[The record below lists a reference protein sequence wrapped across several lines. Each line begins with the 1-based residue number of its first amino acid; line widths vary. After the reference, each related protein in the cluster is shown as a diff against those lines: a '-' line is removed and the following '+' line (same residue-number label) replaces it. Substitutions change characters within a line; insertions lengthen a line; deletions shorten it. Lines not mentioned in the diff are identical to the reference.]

1 MQSFLE
7 EVVEQLRN
15 IHPSLEDIVFVL
27 PSKRAGTF
35 VRNAIA
41 KTAQLTEFAPDIHSI
56 ESFIE
61 QISGIVYATNTEQL
75 FELYTTYERITKG
88 EKDNFYA
95 FSKWGQTLLQDF
107 NEIDRYLIEVQQL
120 FANLSAIQEI
130 GVWSPDAPRT
140 QMMQDYVSFWKNI
153 ETLYEHFNASLL
165 LKGIGHQG
173 LVYRKAH
180 ELIAAYLERCG
191 HKTHIFIGFN
201 ALNTAEEQIIQRIL
215 EDPKNKIY
223 WDIDQSFLDDPIHDA
238 GLFIR
243 QHLKTWDFFKD
254 STLDG
259 PSTFYTTEKKIELI
273 GVPKN
278 VSQAKYVG
286 HLLNRLQWSDPNTLR
301 KTAVVLGDETLLNPI
316 LNAVPETLSDVNITM
331 GYPLHKTNLASLF
344 TQFMNLYINKDPQGW
359 FYQPILGFLSNPYVH
374 ILFSEEDQNTATLL
388 TEKIKNN
395 NWAYVRAKKMFQAAQ
410 EHPMIALLFFDEN
423 FTPLDFTKRC
433 TMLIHRLKEKLDTSG
448 DTLSKEY
455 LYRFHQLFVQLQELL
470 EKHAF
475 IKDMKS
481 LLGLFT
487 ELLSSETL
495 DFKGEPLQGLQ
506 IMGMLES
513 RNLDF
518 ETVILTS
525 VNEGILPSGKSNN
538 SFIPFDL
545 KSAFKL
551 PTYKEKDAVY
561 TYHFYRLL
569 QRAKNIYLLYNT
581 EPDVLE
587 GGEKSRLIHQLLTD
601 PHKRPQIKEII
612 AAPNLEP
619 TVKTLEEIEKDEGL
633 MALIRNHAKK
643 GFSPT
648 SLSNYIRNPIDFY
661 KRNLLGIQDVQEV
674 EETVAHNT
682 FGTIVHD
689 SLETLYTPFV
699 GQILTESMLKTAKT
713 KVKETVRHHFQKTY
727 LDGDITRGKNLIAFN
742 VVVRYIENFIHM
754 EIAEIATHEI
764 KIIALEQQ
772 LNTTLEVPELP
783 YPIALK
789 GKLDRIDS
797 KDGITRI
804 IDYKTGKVL
813 AKDVKL
819 VDWDTLTTEYSF
831 SKAFQLLCYGLM
843 YSEHTS
849 SNTLQA
855 GIISF
860 KNLKSGLLPFTHMAD
875 TGKGVAKNLFM
886 DAEVLA
892 TFQIELKKLVLE
904 ICNTALPFRE
914 KEV

>member
-7 EVVEQLRN
+7 EVVGQVREK
-15 IHPSLEDIVFVL
+15 HPSLENIIFVL

-41 KTAQLTEFAPDIHSI
+41 KTTKKTVFAPEIHSI

-61 QISGIVYATNTEQL
+61 QISGIAYATNTEQL
-75 FELYTTYERITKG
+75 FELYSTYERITKG

-107 NEIDRYLIEVQQL
+107 NEIDRYLIDVPDL

-130 GVWSPDAPRT
+130 GVWAPNAPRT

-153 ETLYEHFNASLL
+153 GTLYENFNNSLL
-165 LKGIGHQG
+165 QKGIGHQG

-180 ELIAAYLERCG
+180 QQINDYLETHS

-201 ALNTAEEQIIQRIL
+201 ALNTAEEKIIQRIL
-215 EDPKNKIY
+215 EDSKSKIF
-223 WDIDQSFLDDPIHDA
+223 WDIDRSFLEDPVHDA

-243 QHLKTWDFFKD
+243 HHLKTWDFFKNNPL
-254 STLDG
+254 SGT
-259 PSTFYTTEKKIELI
+259 SSFYTTEKKITLI

-286 HLLNRLQWSDPNTLR
+286 HLLNNIQRTAQSALR

-316 LNAVPETLSDVNITM
+316 LNAIPETLSDVNITM
-331 GYPLHKTNLASLF
+331 GYPLQKTNLAAFFS
-344 TQFMNLYINKDPQGW
+344 QFMDLYINKDLQGW

-374 ILFSEEDQNTATLL
+374 ILFSAEKQNTATLL
-388 TEKIKNN
+388 TEKIKNY
-395 NWAYVRAKKMFQAAQ
+395 NWAYVSANKLFHAAK
-410 EHPMIALLFFDEN
+410 EHPIIALLFFDETL
-423 FTPLDFTKRC
+423 TPLEFIKRC
-433 TMLIHRLKEKLDTSG
+433 SQLVHRVKEKLDANG
-448 DTLSKEY
+448 DALSREY

-470 EKHAF
+470 EKHSF

-481 LLGLFT
+481 LSGLFK

-495 DFKGEPLQGLQ
+495 DFKGEPLRGLQ
-506 IMGMLES
+506 LMGMLES

-587 GGEKSRLIHQLLTD
+587 GGEKSRLLHQLLTD
-601 PHKRPQIKEII
+601 PNKRGQVEEII

-619 TVKTLEEIEKDEGL
+619 AVKRLEVIEKTEGL
-633 MALIRNHAKK
+633 MTLIKEHALK

-661 KRNLLGIQDVQEV
+661 KRNLLQIDDVLEV

-689 SLETLYTPFV
+689 SLETLYKPFIAE
-699 GQILTESMLKTAKT
+699 ILTEAKLKSIKA
-713 KVKETVRHHFQKTY
+713 KVKDTVKLHFQKSY

-742 VVVRYIENFIHM
+742 VVVRYIENFIAM
-754 EIAEIATHEI
+754 EIDMVKSHEI
-764 KIIALEQQ
+764 KIIALEQK
-772 LNTTLEVPELP
+772 LTTTLHIPGLDFPVH
-783 YPIALK
+783 LK

-797 KDGITRI
+797 QDGIIRI
-804 IDYKTGKVL
+804 IDYKTGKVVVN
-813 AKDVKL
+813 DVEL
-819 VDWDTLTTEYSF
+819 VDWNELTTAYDH
-831 SKAFQLLCYGLM
+831 SKAFQLLCYALM
-843 YSEHTS
+843 YKEHS
-849 SNTLQA
+849 GAEEVKA

-860 KNLKSGLLPFTHMAD
+860 KNLKSGLLPFAVKD
-875 TGKGVAKNLFM
+875 KKGRGAVKNQFI

-892 TFQIELKKLVLE
+892 AFKTALKKLVLE
-904 ICNTALPFRE
+904 ICDSQLPLKE

>member
-7 EVVEQLRN
+7 EVVDQVRETY
-15 IHPSLEDIVFVL
+15 PSLENIVFIL

-35 VRNAIA
+35 VRNAIV
-41 KTAQLTEFAPDIHSI
+41 KTSEVTEFAPEIYSI
-56 ESFIE
+56 ESFVE
-61 QISGIVYATNTEQL
+61 LISGITYATNTEQL
-75 FELYTTYERITKG
+75 FELYTTYELTTKG
-88 EKDNFYA
+88 AKDNFYA

-107 NEIDRYLIEVQQL
+107 NEIDRYLIDVGQL

-130 GVWSPDAPRT
+130 GIWAPNVPKT
-140 QMMQDYVSFWKNI
+140 QMMKDYVSFWRNI
-153 ETLYEHFNASLL
+153 EILYEKFNTGLL
-165 LKGIGHQG
+165 EKGIGHQG
-173 LVYRKAH
+173 LVYRKAYQR
-180 ELIAAYLERCG
+180 IAAYLKDRPDKI
-191 HKTHIFIGFN
+191 HVFVGFN
-201 ALNTAEEQIIQRIL
+201 ALNTAEEKIIQQIL
-215 EDPKNKIY
+215 TDTKAEIY
-223 WDIDQSFLDDPIHDA
+223 WDIDPYFLNDPVHDA

-243 QHLKTWDFFKD
+243 QHVKNWSFFKD
-254 STLDG
+254 NALRG
-259 PSTFYTTEKKIELI
+259 PSNYYTTNKKIEII

-286 HLLNRLQWSDPNTLR
+286 HLLERLQQSEQESLR

-316 LNAVPETLSDVNITM
+316 LNAIPETFSDVNITM

-344 TQFMNLYINKDPQGW
+344 TQFMNLYINTDSKGW
-359 FYQPILGFLSNPYVH
+359 FYQPILNFLAHPHLH
-374 ILFSEEDQNTATLL
+374 ILFSGKEKNTATLL

-395 NWAYVRAKKMFQAAQ
+395 NWTYLNAKKLFQAAN
-410 EHPMIALLFFDEN
+410 EDTLISLLFFDEKAA
-423 FTPLDFTKRC
+423 PLDFVERC
-433 TMLIHRLKEKLDTSG
+433 SLLILRLKEKFDADS
-448 DTLSKEY
+448 DTLSREY

-470 EKHAF
+470 EKHDF

-481 LLGLFT
+481 LLGLFK

-545 KSAFKL
+545 KGVFDL

-569 QRAKNIYLLYNT
+569 QRAKNVYLLYNT

-601 PHKRPQIKEII
+601 SNKRDQIKEII
-612 AAPNLEP
+612 AAPSLEP
-619 TVKTLEEIEKDEGL
+619 SVKELEEIEKDKGL
-633 MALIRNHAKK
+633 MTLIKEHAQN

-661 KRNLLGIQDVQEV
+661 KRNLLGIEDISEV

-689 SLETLYTPFV
+689 SLEYLYTPFI
-699 GQILTESMLKTAKT
+699 GEILTAEKLKST
-713 KVKETVRHHFQKTY
+713 KAQIQDTVKQHFQKSY
-727 LDGDITRGKNLIAFN
+727 LDGDISRGKNLIAFR
-742 VVVRYIENFIHM
+742 VIIKYIETFIDK
-754 EIAEIATHEI
+754 EIEETKKHEI
-764 KIIALEQQ
+764 RIIALEQK
-772 LNTTLEVPELP
+772 LNTTLSIPELD
-783 YPIALK
+783 YPVRLK

-797 KDGITRI
+797 KDGTVRI
-804 IDYKTGKVL
+804 IDYKTGKVEL
-813 AKDVKL
+813 KDVEL
-819 VDWDTLTTEYSF
+819 VDWNHITTEYDY
-831 SKAFQLLCYGLM
+831 SKAFQLLCYARM
-843 YSEHTS
+843 YADGASADGV
-849 SNTLQA
+849 QA

-860 KNLKSGLLPFTHMAD
+860 KNLKSGLLPFAIKD
-875 TGKGVAKNLFM
+875 KKGRGAIKNHII
-886 DAEVLA
+886 DKEVLSSFGA
-892 TFQIELKKLVLE
+892 ELKKLLLE
-904 ICNTALPFRE
+904 ICNPKVPFKE